1 MKVVSNGIAI
11 VFSFCILLATSSLV
25 EGDVSKDEHSL
36 IHPPPQ
42 NLQGPGNTNKG
53 IKDSAIYYDGV
64 GGVHGFGDGSG
75 YGGGYGN
82 GGGSGYGG
90 GYGNGGGSG
99 YGGGYGYG
107 RGSGYG
113 SGEGFGIGTGGG
125 IGFGGRDG
133 IAVGGGIRGA
143 THVPW
148 NEYNYI

>member
-143 THVPW
+143 THVP
-148 NEYNYI
+148 